1 MLHSYT
7 ILTFVVLFIYV
18 RYLFIDNNTCQASDI
33 PLTPAMRGIYP
44 NLHAPKGTKRIGE
57 TNQTVWKSRE
67 RVGGRGR
74 KAVGILPFPPPTTIA
89 TSLETGEKGNAAFSF
104 SPGTY
109 FAADGNRFKPVWMYI
124 QKDKLNFRERAA
136 IMMQSSVP
144 DLIMVWRE
152 TLLSCYLAFVIYFDI
167 IKLR

>member
-1 MLHSYT
+1 M
-7 ILTFVVLFIYV
+7 
-18 RYLFIDNNTCQASDI
+18 
-33 PLTPAMRGIYP
+33 
-44 NLHAPKGTKRIGE
+44 
-57 TNQTVWKSRE
+57 VWKSRE

-124 QKDKLNFRERAA
+124 TKGQTKLTEAGSNNDA
-136 IMMQSSVP
+136 IRCAGFDNGLARNAVK
-144 DLIMVWRE
+144 
-152 TLLSCYLAFVIYFDI
+152 LLSRFCYLF
-167 IKLR
+167 